1 MTEKSKTWRS
11 TTTTRS
17 WSMSG
22 DAAGGQDDVLQALR
36 NAGGENRVSVSEQW
50 SYEGGDGDDAFKVAI
65 KDGAVT
71 VNGRRYDNL
80 DAVPRAERE
89 RIEALRK
96 QLADGGLWDAL
107 RGAGLDIGGLDVGG
121 LDVGGLS
128 GLDPQTASAKPE
140 FIMETDIPDVRSA
153 MPASA
158 PAAPDPRAKDTP
170 APGAVP
176 RAGGGLRRI
185 VLVAVAVGLA
195 WWILRLTGAA

>member
-22 DAAGGQDDVLQALR
+22 GAASGQDDVLQALR

-50 SYEGGDGDDAFKVAI
+50 SYEGGDGDDAFKVEI

-80 DAVPRAERE
+80 DEVPRAERE

-96 QLADGGLWDAL
+96 QLAGGGLWDAL
-107 RGAGLDIGGLDVGG
+107 RDAGLDIGGL
-121 LDVGGLS
+121 S
-128 GLDPQTASAKPE
+128 GLDAQTASAKPE

-158 PAAPDPRAKDTP
+158 PAAPDPRATDTP

>member
-22 DAAGGQDDVLQALR
+22 GAASGQDDALQALR

-50 SYEGGDGDDAFKVAI
+50 SYEGGDGDDAFKVEI

-80 DAVPRAERE
+80 DEVPRAERE

-96 QLADGGLWDAL
+96 QLAGGGLWDAL
-107 RGAGLDIGGLDVGG
+107 RDAGLDIGGL
-121 LDVGGLS
+121 S
-128 GLDPQTASAKPE
+128 GLDAQTASAKPE

-158 PAAPDPRAKDTP
+158 PAAPDPRATDTP

>member
-107 RGAGLDIGGLDVGG
+107 RGAGLDIGGL
-121 LDVGGLS
+121 S

>member
-22 DAAGGQDDVLQALR
+22 GATSGQDDVLQALR
-36 NAGGENRVSVSEQW
+36 NAGGANRVSVSEQW
-50 SYEGGDGDDAFKVAI
+50 SYEGGDGDDAFKVDI

-96 QLADGGLWDAL
+96 QLADGGLWNAL
-107 RGAGLDIGGLDVGG
+107 RDAGLDIGD
-121 LDVGGLS
+121 LS
-128 GLDPQTASAKPE
+128 GLDTQTASAKPE

-153 MPASA
+153 VPASA
-158 PAAPDPRAKDTP
+158 PTAPDPRATDTP
-170 APGAVP
+170 VPGAVP

>member
-22 DAAGGQDDVLQALR
+22 GAASGQDDVLQALR

-50 SYEGGDGDDAFKVAI
+50 SYEGGDGDDAFKVEI

-80 DAVPRAERE
+80 DEVPRAERE

-96 QLADGGLWDAL
+96 QLAGGGLWDAL
-107 RGAGLDIGGLDVGG
+107 CDAGLDIGGL
-121 LDVGGLS
+121 S
-128 GLDPQTASAKPE
+128 GLDAQTASAKPE

-158 PAAPDPRAKDTP
+158 PAAPDPRATDTP

>member
-121 LDVGGLS
+121 LS

-185 VLVAVAVGLA
+185 VLLAVAVGLA

>member
-22 DAAGGQDDVLQALR
+22 GAASGQDDVLQALR
-36 NAGGENRVSVSEQW
+36 NAGGANRVNVSEQW
-50 SYEGGDGDDAFKVAI
+50 SYEGGDGDDAFKVEI

-80 DAVPRAERE
+80 DEVPRAERE

-96 QLADGGLWDAL
+96 QLADGGLWNAL
-107 RGAGLDIGGLDVGG
+107 RDAGLDIGGL
-121 LDVGGLS
+121 S
-128 GLDPQTASAKPE
+128 GLDTQTASAKPE

-153 MPASA
+153 VPASA

>member
-22 DAAGGQDDVLQALR
+22 GAASGQDDVLQALR
-36 NAGGENRVSVSEQW
+36 NAGGANRVRVSEQW
-50 SYEGGDGDDAFKVAI
+50 SYEGGDGDDAFKVDI

-80 DAVPRAERE
+80 DEVPRAERE

-96 QLADGGLWDAL
+96 QLADGGLWNAL
-107 RGAGLDIGGLDVGG
+107 RDAGLDIGGL
-121 LDVGGLS
+121 S
-128 GLDPQTASAKPE
+128 GLDTQTASAKPE

-153 MPASA
+153 VPASA
-158 PAAPDPRAKDTP
+158 PAAPDPRATPRATDTP

>member
-22 DAAGGQDDVLQALR
+22 GAANGQDDVLQARR

-50 SYEGGDGDDAFKVAI
+50 SYEGGDGDDAFKVEI

-80 DAVPRAERE
+80 DEVPRAERE

-96 QLADGGLWDAL
+96 QLAGGGLWDAL
-107 RGAGLDIGGLDVGG
+107 CDAGLDIGGL
-121 LDVGGLS
+121 S
-128 GLDPQTASAKPE
+128 GLDAQTASAKPE

-158 PAAPDPRAKDTP
+158 PASPDPRATDTP

-185 VLVAVAVGLA
+185 VLVAVVVGLA

>member
-22 DAAGGQDDVLQALR
+22 GAASGQDDVLQALR
-36 NAGGENRVSVSEQW
+36 NAGGENRVNVSEQW
-50 SYEGGDGDDAFKVAI
+50 SYEGGDGDDAFKVEI

-80 DAVPRAERE
+80 DEVPRAERE

-96 QLADGGLWDAL
+96 QLADGGLWNAL
-107 RGAGLDIGGLDVGG
+107 RDAGLDIGGL
-121 LDVGGLS
+121 S
-128 GLDPQTASAKPE
+128 GLDTQTASAKPE
-140 FIMETDIPDVRSA
+140 FIMETDIPDVRNA
-153 MPASA
+153 VPASA

>member
-22 DAAGGQDDVLQALR
+22 GAASGEDDVLQALR
-36 NAGGENRVSVSEQW
+36 NAGGVNRVSVSEQW
-50 SYEGGDGDDAFKVAI
+50 SYEGGDGDDAFKVDI

-71 VNGRRYDNL
+71 VNGHRYDNL

-96 QLADGGLWDAL
+96 QLADGGLWNAL
-107 RGAGLDIGGLDVGG
+107 RDAGLDIGGL
-121 LDVGGLS
+121 S
-128 GLDPQTASAKPE
+128 GLDTQTASAKPE

-153 MPASA
+153 VPASA

>member
-22 DAAGGQDDVLQALR
+22 GAASGQDDVLQALR
-36 NAGGENRVSVSEQW
+36 NAGGENRVNVSEQW
-50 SYEGGDGDDAFKVAI
+50 SYEGGDGDDAFKVEI

-80 DAVPRAERE
+80 DEVPRAERE

-96 QLADGGLWDAL
+96 QLADGGLWNAL
-107 RGAGLDIGGLDVGG
+107 RDAGLDIGGL
-121 LDVGGLS
+121 S
-128 GLDPQTASAKPE
+128 GLDTQTASAKPE

-153 MPASA
+153 VPASA